1 MAELVLPRESTIEFI
16 LTNEPSFT
24 KSENLPTSTL
34 ATVPDFLRK
43 EFRVPVVAGTSSSA
57 AFWLCVQEYET
68 YDDLSVVISD
78 VQEKLSDATASLRQ
92 RHASWLAAHASS
104 YTVAPTA
111 IGANTAFAAYQTAI
125 RDLQSATKS
134 YWDYKFLL
142 RDLEGPIPSYAGDLT
157 VALEAHREETNARL
171 TVVDG
176 DVRSMKDSLAELR
189 DLLLKGT
196 PPLTPTTE
204 PPLNPEFPLDYD
216 QINRSSFPS
225 KPIRVPPP
233 KFDGSKEGTKVTTWF
248 EQFDGYASL
257 MHIAPGDLVANASLC
272 LSGRAAEQWALMK
285 KSLTQRGGDPR
296 DFSTF

>member
-24 KSENLPTSTL
+24 KLEYVPTSTL

-43 EFRVPVVAGTSSSA
+43 DFRVPVVAGTSSST

-78 VQEKLSDATASLRQ
+78 VQEKLSEATASLRQ

-104 YTVAPTA
+104 YMVAPTA
-111 IGANTAFAAYQTAI
+111 FGANTAFAAHQIAI
-125 RDLQSATKS
+125 RDLQSATNT

-171 TVVDG
+171 TVVEG
-176 DVRSMKDSLAELR
+176 DVRSMKDTLSELR
-189 DLLLKGT
+189 DLLLKGGSHT
-196 PPLTPTTE
+196 DHRREGGPRADKRRAPPLATKPAKKPALNL
-204 PPLNPEFPLDYD
+204 PPKALAEEAAKWAKKGLAEALFHRRNSDGRC
-216 QINRSSFPS
+216 INCGVHEHDTASCPHPDVVLPPS
-225 KPIRVPPP
+225 KR
-233 KFDGSKEGTKVTTWF
+233 
-248 EQFDGYASL
+248 
-257 MHIAPGDLVANASLC
+257 
-272 LSGRAAEQWALMK
+272 
-285 KSLTQRGGDPR
+285 
-296 DFSTF
+296 